1 MRKPDFDGGAPMLDK
16 QGHLKKDLS
25 THDLGR
31 IGLEDTA
38 YIKTVTLNGQKFH
51 AIHAADGTPLT
62 VVNERDLAFATVR
75 QHNMLPASVH

>member
-1 MRKPDFDGGAPMLDK
+1 MLDK
-16 QGHLKKDLS
+16 HEHLRKGLS
-25 THDLGR
+25 SNDLGR
-31 IGLEDTA
+31 FGLEDIA

>member
-1 MRKPDFDGGAPMLDK
+1 MLDK
-16 QGHLKKDLS
+16 RERMKNGLS
-25 THDLGR
+25 LNDLGR
-31 IGLEDTA
+31 FGLEDIA

-75 QHNMLPASVH
+75 QHDMQPSSVH

>member
-1 MRKPDFDGGAPMLDK
+1 MLGK
-16 QGHLKKDLS
+16 LERIKKTLS
-25 THDLGR
+25 NHDLGR
-31 IGLEDTA
+31 FGLEDMA

-75 QHNMLPASVH
+75 QHDMSPSSVH

>member
-1 MRKPDFDGGAPMLDK
+1 MFDK
-16 QGHLKKDLS
+16 QEHSRKTLS
-25 THDLGR
+25 SHDLGR

-38 YIKTVTLNGQKFH
+38 YIKTVVLNGQKFH

-75 QHNMLPASVH
+75 QHNMQPASVH

>member
-1 MRKPDFDGGAPMLDK
+1 MLNK
-16 QGHLKKDLS
+16 HENLKKGLS
-25 THDLGR
+25 SNDLGR
-31 IGLEDTA
+31 FGLEDIA